1 MATTGQIGTVS
12 LDHGSRDIR
21 MRSHGGSN
29 RKRTWSLN
37 MIRWKEQ
44 KTKKQCGTQMNKR
57 NKEQSMNKTIQCTKC
72 DATDSRRFQCLNQ
85 VDPQIKG
92 ELYAKH
98 FKARTKTKNRSCNKS
113 KPNKIKTN
121 IQWYNEKIAGSPL
134 NKNEKE
140 YIRTSVWKEVKRK
153 TIKII

>member
-1 MATTGQIGTVS
+1 MATTGQRGTVS

-37 MIRWKEQ
+37 MMNMIWTENKERNHMEPNEE
-44 KTKKQCGTQMNKR
+44 KKQRTTMK
-57 NKEQSMNKTIQCTKC
+57 KTIQCTKC

-98 FKARTKTKNRSCNKS
+98 FKARTKTKNRSCNKAS
-113 KPNKIKTN
+113 QSNQNKHTM
-121 IQWYNEKIAGSPL
+121 
-134 NKNEKE
+134 
-140 YIRTSVWKEVKRK
+140 V
-153 TIKII
+153 